1 MKILAIV
8 NWQETGGLKPP
19 RYYFRKPG
27 EWLRSPFSVVFIAES
42 GQFVEQSFNNRL
54 PIGRFTIGID
64 KTCAH
69 LEAILGERNVGGCTA
84 KIGEKIGYIGHGTT
98 PERGESSCPSLLFWI
113 SCRSRLCT
121 PAR

>member
-42 GQFVEQSFNNRL
+42 GQFVEKSFNNGH

-69 LEAILGERNVGGCTA
+69 LEAILGEGKAGGRTA
-84 KIGEKIGYIGHGTT
+84 EIGEKIGHIRDSTT
-98 PERGESSCPSLLFWI
+98 PERGEIELSELV
-113 SCRSRLCT
+113 
-121 PAR
+121 AVD